1 MHPDGRKGICA
12 ILATMKKNHHIWRI
26 WANTLH
32 RWGVD
37 NLVATFLEAAGPLTM
52 IGAQAIYIGQPV
64 LNSFVPNEH
73 LNVLTVVLEQDDQR
87 DAFINYIREGM

>member
-1 MHPDGRKGICA
+1 MHPDGIKGICA
-12 ILATMKKNHHIWRI
+12 ILATMKENHHIWRI
-26 WANTLH
+26 WAKTLH
-32 RWGVD
+32 LWGVD
-37 NLVATFLEAAGPLTM
+37 NLVATFLEAAGPLTI

-73 LNVLTVVLEQDDQR
+73 LNVLTVVLEEDDQR